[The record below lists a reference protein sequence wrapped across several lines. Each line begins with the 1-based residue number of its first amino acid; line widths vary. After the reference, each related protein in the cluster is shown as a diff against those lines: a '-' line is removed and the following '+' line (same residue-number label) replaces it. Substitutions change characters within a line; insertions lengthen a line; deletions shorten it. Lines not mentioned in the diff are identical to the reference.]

1 MTDKELARLI
11 ESNAKAIEAL
21 TNDIQEMRRDR
32 QVMYELMGDLTN
44 KMGELVISQTKSYK
58 LMESLDNRQH
68 QLTNQQQMLI
78 EIVKK
83 LAEDK

>member
-1 MTDKELARLI
+1 
-11 ESNAKAIEAL
+11 
-21 TNDIQEMRRDR
+21 
-32 QVMYELMGDLTN
+32 
-44 KMGELVISQTKSYK
+44 
-58 LMESLDNRQH
+58 MESLDNRQH